1 MVNHFCNDQAT
12 RLFNKKPGRHAVTG
26 PETFPGVTINWDLLE
41 SNSSRF
47 RKNLDAYRQ
56 LLQSTSSPLEWL
68 KLTRLF
74 FAA

>member
-1 MVNHFCNDQAT
+1 
-12 RLFNKKPGRHAVTG
+12 VTG